1 MGKLDNK
8 IAFITGAGS
17 GMGKAQAS
25 LFAKEGATVIGADIN
40 IEGVKKVAEEI
51 KTEGGD
57 ALAVEIDV
65 SNKASVEAAVNK
77 GLQQYGRV
85 DILSNTAG
93 ILDGYAPSLET
104 SEDLW
109 DKTININLKG
119 VYYVTN
125 AVLPQMIENGQGT
138 VINIASIAAFV
149 AGGGGA
155 AYTAAKHGIAGYT
168 RQLSFDYGPKGIKAN
183 AIAPGAIETGMT
195 KEIFEEG
202 SADVMEAV
210 NSVPAGRYGQA
221 EEIATVALFLASE
234 DFSFMHG
241 AVVPVDGGWIVK

>member
-93 ILDGYAPSLET
+93 ILDG
-104 SEDLW
+104 
-109 DKTININLKG
+109 
-119 VYYVTN
+119 
-125 AVLPQMIENGQGT
+125 
-138 VINIASIAAFV
+138 
-149 AGGGGA
+149 
-155 AYTAAKHGIAGYT
+155 
-168 RQLSFDYGPKGIKAN
+168 
-183 AIAPGAIETGMT
+183 
-195 KEIFEEG
+195 
-202 SADVMEAV
+202 
-210 NSVPAGRYGQA
+210 
-221 EEIATVALFLASE
+221 
-234 DFSFMHG
+234 
-241 AVVPVDGGWIVK
+241 

>member
-8 IAFITGAGS
+8 VGFITGAGS
-17 GMGKAQAS
+17 GMGRAQAF
-25 LFAKEGATVIGADIN
+25 LFAKEGAKVIAADIN
-40 IEGVKKVAEEI
+40 LDGVNEVVELINAK
-51 KTEGGD
+51 GGD
-57 ALAVEIDV
+57 ALAVYIDV
-65 SNKASVEAAVNK
+65 SNKASVEAAVNE
-77 GLQQYGRV
+77 GLKKYGRI

-93 ILDGYAPSLET
+93 ILDGYAPTLET
-104 SEDLW
+104 SEELW
-109 DKTININLKG
+109 DRTININLKG
-119 VYYVTN
+119 VYFVTN

-155 AYTAAKHGIAGYT
+155 AYTASKHAIAGYT
-168 RQLSFDYGPKGIKAN
+168 KQLSFDYGGKGIKAN

-195 KEIFEEG
+195 KQIFEEG

-221 EEIATVALFLASE
+221 EEIANVALFLASE
-234 DFSFMHG
+234 DSSFMHG
-241 AVVPVDGGWIVK
+241 AIVPVDGGWLVK